1 MRMISSLQSTKWV
14 TIVNVM
20 SRRRLKS
27 DSHDL
32 LARQLDLPALQE
44 ALGALPSWLA
54 GIGGATE
61 QVAWLNTLLAQVG
74 GGGVSTAWLCC
85 DWLQ

>member
-1 MRMISSLQSTKWV
+1 LLLPAGCSCV
-14 TIVNVM
+14 
-20 SRRRLKS
+20 RRLKFN
-27 DSHDL
+27 SHDL
-32 LARQLDLPALQE
+32 LAQQLDLPALQE

-74 GGGVSTAWLCC
+74 HVCNYGCC
-85 DWLQ
+85 SV